1 MATRLKGKRIT
12 LKTLLADATQSWQ
25 SLVVNWYGGETKTLE
40 CLSFTCLWYHAGLVP
55 VTLRVVLVKT
65 PNGKNEAEVFFSTDI
80 GLEPVKI
87 INYFILRWN
96 LEVTFFETRAHLGV
110 ETQRQWSDKA
120 IQRTTPLLMGL
131 YSLITL
137 IAVEMNKVRSLVV
150 AETTSWYDKK
160 GELTF
165 IDIIAVVRRSIW
177 SKRFSKSASHDDLVK
192 IIDQDVALI
201 LDQLAI
207 AA

>member
-1 MATRLKGKRIT
+1 MKSLTHETPDKIALEDIFSECQIISERLSQDESIDESAKER
-12 LKTLLADATQSWQ
+12 LLAYLKQLTEFELGRFFIKNQGA
-25 SLVVNWYGGETKTLE
+25 
-40 CLSFTCLWYHAGLVP
+40 LSGHWT
-55 VTLRVVLVKT
+55 
-65 PNGKNEAEVFFSTDI
+65 
-80 GLEPVKI
+80 
-87 INYFILRWN
+87 YFILRWN

-131 YSLITL
+131 YSVITL
-137 IAVEMNKVRSLVV
+137 IGVEMNKARSLVV

-165 IDIIAVVRRSIW
+165 IDILAVVRRSIW
-177 SKRFSKSASHDDLVK
+177 SKRFSKSANHHDLVK
-192 IIDQDVALI
+192 IIDQDMALI

>member
-1 MATRLKGKRIT
+1 
-12 LKTLLADATQSWQ
+12 
-25 SLVVNWYGGETKTLE
+25 
-40 CLSFTCLWYHAGLVP
+40 
-55 VTLRVVLVKT
+55 
-65 PNGKNEAEVFFSTDI
+65 
-80 GLEPVKI
+80 
-87 INYFILRWN
+87 
-96 LEVTFFETRAHLGV
+96 
-110 ETQRQWSDKA
+110 
-120 IQRTTPLLMGL
+120 MGL

-177 SKRFSKSASHDDLVK
+177 AKRFSKSVNQDDLVE

-201 LDQLAI
+201 LDQLAM